1 MMTLGAKGTALIR
14 SFEKLELEAYLD
26 GGGVPTIGWG
36 HTGPEVALGQTC
48 TVEQAGEWFVH
59 DTQKAVNEVIA
70 SIDVALTA
78 NQFDA
83 LVAFTY
89 NVGVSAEAHSTL
101 CKLVNAKNF
110 TAVPAAFM
118 KWVYVKGVRS
128 AGLENRRA
136 AERDLFLTP

>member
-1 MMTLGAKGTALIR
+1 MRALGAKGTALIR
-14 SFEKLELEAYLD
+14 SFEKCELEAYLD
-26 GGGVPTIGWG
+26 QGHIPTIGWG
-36 HTGPEVALGQTC
+36 HTGPEIALGQTC
-48 TVEQAGEWFVH
+48 TAERAGEWFVE
-59 DTQKAVNEVIA
+59 DTQKAVSQVNA
-70 SIDVALTA
+70 SICVPLSP

-89 NVGVSAEAHSTL
+89 NVGITAEGHSTL
-101 CKLVNAKNF
+101 CKKVNANDM
-110 TAVPAAFM
+110 TDAAAEFM

>member
-1 MMTLGAKGTALIR
+1 MMALGVKGAALIR
-14 SFEKLELEAYLD
+14 SFEKLELDAYLD
-26 GGGVPTIGWG
+26 GGGVPTIAWG

-59 DTQKAVNEVIA
+59 DTQKAVNGVIA
-70 SIDVALTA
+70 STDVALSQ

-89 NVGVSAEAHSTL
+89 NVGVGAEAHSTL
-101 CKLVNAKNF
+101 CKVVNAKNWS
-110 TAVPAAFM
+110 AVPAEFM

>member
-1 MMTLGAKGTALIR
+1 MRTLGAAGTALIR

-26 GGGVPTIGWG
+26 QGHIPTIGWG

-48 TVEQAGEWFVH
+48 TVEQAGEWFVQ
-59 DTQKAVNEVIA
+59 DTQKAVNAVNA
-70 SIDVALTA
+70 SICVLLSP

-83 LVAFTY
+83 VAAFTF
-89 NVGVSAEAHSTL
+89 NVGITAEGHSTL
-101 CKLVNAKNF
+101 CKKVNTQDMAG
-110 TAVPAAFM
+110 AAAEFM

>member
-1 MMTLGAKGTALIR
+1 MTLGAKGTTLIR
-14 SFEKLELEAYLD
+14 SFEKCELEAYLD
-26 GGGVPTIGWG
+26 GGGVATIGWG
-36 HTGPEVALGQTC
+36 HTGPDVALGQTC

-59 DTQKAVNEVIA
+59 DTEKAIA
-70 SIDVALTA
+70 GVLASLQVQVTQ

-89 NVGVSAEAHSTL
+89 NVGVAAEAHSTL
-101 CKLVNAKNF
+101 CKVINARNF
-110 TAVPAAFM
+110 LAVPAEFM

>member
-1 MMTLGAKGTALIR
+1 MQLGAKGTALIR
-14 SFEKLELEAYLD
+14 SFEKLVLKAYRD
-26 GGGVPTIGWG
+26 QGGVWTAGWG
-36 HTGPEVALGQTC
+36 HTGPDVTEGTTC

-59 DTQKAVNEVIA
+59 DAQKAVDGVIA
-70 SIDVALTA
+70 SAATQLTP

-101 CKLVNAKNF
+101 CKLVNARNF
-110 TAVPAAFM
+110 AAVPAEFM

>member
-14 SFEKLELEAYLD
+14 SFEKCALEAYLD
-26 GGGVPTIGWG
+26 QGHIWTIGWG
-36 HTGPEVALGQTC
+36 HVGPEAFEGAAC
-48 TVEQAGEWFVH
+48 TVEQAGEWFVQ
-59 DTQKAVNEVIA
+59 DTQKAVDGVLA
-70 SIDVALTA
+70 SIHIPLAQ

-83 LVAFTY
+83 LAAFTY

-101 CKLVNAKNF
+101 CKLVNSLNF
-110 TAVPAAFM
+110 AAVPAEFM

-136 AERDLFLTP
+136 AERDLFVTP

>member
-1 MMTLGAKGTALIR
+1 MMQLGAKGTALIR
-14 SFEKLELEAYLD
+14 SFEKCELVAYKD
-26 GGGVPTIGWG
+26 QGGVWTIGWG
-36 HTGPEVALGQTC
+36 HVGPEAFEGAAC

-59 DTQKAVNEVIA
+59 DTQKAVNGVIA
-70 SIDVALTA
+70 STDVPLSQ

-83 LVAFTY
+83 LAAFTY
-89 NVGVSAEAHSTL
+89 NVGVSAEGHSTL
-101 CKLVNAKNF
+101 CKLVNARNW
-110 TAVPAAFM
+110 AACPAEFM